1 MSLTTGT
8 RLGPYEVLSP
18 IGAGA
23 MGEVYK
29 GRDTRLDRF
38 VAIKVMSEALVRDPD
53 RRARFEREAK
63 AVAALS
69 HPNILAIFDVGLH
82 DNTAYAVTE
91 LLDGETLRARL
102 ASFGARRAPTSPV
115 AGFSGLPVRRA
126 TEIAVQILR
135 GLAAAHDKGI
145 VHRDL
150 KPENVFLLND
160 GQVKILDFGLAHQ
173 PSPSSDTIET
183 AVAMT
188 DPGVVVGTVGYMA
201 PEQIRGQPVDGRTD
215 LFALGAV
222 LYEMLSGRRPFQ
234 GSTNADTMFAIVK
247 DDPPE
252 LSVSRSDVPP
262 MLERI
267 VLHCLEKN
275 PAERFQTARDVA
287 FALETAS
294 GSATAVSMTVPAVS
308 SRRRLRALTSAAV
321 VVGALAAGVLL
332 DRRLAGPAQP
342 ASPAFRL
349 RSFQPQAIFNARFAP
364 DGETIIYSSAADGAV
379 PSLFVLR
386 ADTNQAQPIGL
397 PATHLLSVSS
407 TGELAVLTDAEYL
420 QHRLFAGTLARM
432 PLGGSPRPITD
443 DVREADWSPDGT
455 TLAIIRDLGTK
466 DRLEF
471 PIGTVLY
478 EAAAYLSDLRVSPDG
493 RRIAF
498 FEHPNYRFDDTGLLK
513 IVDRDRNVITLSGLF
528 NGIEGLAWQ
537 PDGAAVLFSG
547 AHLAKVPDGQPWW
560 HYQIRVAGVSDG
572 SQPHVA
578 LESPGGLIVHDVSRT
593 GHWLAIRDDFR
604 TGIRALLADQ
614 PNEREFSWL
623 DNSLRSTVSRDGRW
637 LAFDDDGATVKYGDG
652 AVLLRNADGS
662 PPVVLGEG
670 NNYGL
675 SPDGGWVL
683 TNTATSQLVLY
694 PTGIGN
700 AVRLNRGPLERILR
714 ASWFPDGQNVLVCGT
729 EPHRTARCYRQ
740 NIKTGG
746 LVPVT
751 PDGVVAG
758 LVRPDGQ
765 VVIGMSANHVWQLY
779 PLNGGAPQAVANVGV
794 GDTVAAWADDGRSV
808 FVQRGSRFP
817 LRIERLD
824 LASGRATAIH
834 TLAPEDR
841 AGLLKAMEVSVTGDG
856 RWYAYDYTR
865 RVSTMFVVSGLRR

>member
-38 VAIKVMSEALVRDPD
+38 VAIKVMSEVLVRDPD
-53 RRARFEREAK
+53 RRARFDRETK

-102 ASFGARRAPTSPV
+102 TSLGGRRAPTSPV

-126 TEIAVQILR
+126 IDIAVQILR

-201 PEQIRGQPVDGRTD
+201 PEQIRGQTVDGRTD

-234 GSTNADTMFAIVK
+234 GNTSADTMIAIVK

-252 LSVSRSDVPP
+252 LSVSRTDVPP

-267 VLHCLEKN
+267 VRHCLEKN

-294 GSATAVSMTVPAVS
+294 GSGTAVSVTVPAVS
-308 SRRRLRALTSAAV
+308 SRRWLRTLTSAVV

-342 ASPAFRL
+342 ASPAFKL

-364 DGETIIYSSAADGAV
+364 DGETIVYSSAADGAV

-407 TGELAVLTDAEYL
+407 TGELAVLTEAEYL
-420 QHRLFAGTLARM
+420 QHRLFGGTLARM
-432 PLGGSPRPITD
+432 PLGGSPRPIAD

-513 IVDRDRNVITLSGLF
+513 IVDRDRNVITLSELF
-528 NGIEGLAWQ
+528 NGIEGLAWE
-537 PDGAAVLFSG
+537 PNGAAVLFSG
-547 AHLAKVPDGQPWW
+547 AHPVKAPDGQPWW
-560 HYQIRVAGVSDG
+560 HYQIRVARVSGG
-572 SQPHVA
+572 SQPQVA
-578 LESPGGLIVHDVSRT
+578 LESPGGLIVHDVSRA
-593 GHWLAIRDDFR
+593 GRWLAIRDEFR

-614 PNEREFSWL
+614 PSEREFSWL

-683 TNTATSQLVLY
+683 TNTATNQLVLY
-694 PTGIGN
+694 PTGIGT

-740 NIKTGG
+740 NIKTSG
-746 LVPVT
+746 LVPIT

-758 LVRPDGQ
+758 LVRPDGR

-779 PLNGGAPQAVANVGV
+779 PLDSGAPHAVPDVGV
-794 GDTVAAWADDGRSV
+794 GDSVAAWADDGLSV
-808 FVQRGSRFP
+808 FVQRGSHFP

-841 AGLLKAMEVSVTGDG
+841 AGLLKAMEVSVTGNG

-865 RVSTMFVVSGLRR
+865 RVSTMFVVSGTRR

>member
-69 HPNILAIFDVGLH
+69 HPNIVAIFDVGLH
-82 DNTAYAVTE
+82 GHAAYAVTE

-102 ASFGARRAPTSPV
+102 TSLGARGAPTSPG

-126 TEIAVQILR
+126 IDIAVQILR

-145 VHRDL
+145 IHRDL

-160 GQVKILDFGLAHQ
+160 GQVKILDFGLARQ
-173 PSPSSDTIET
+173 AAPSSDAIET

-188 DPGVVVGTVGYMA
+188 DPGVVVGTAGYMA

-234 GSTNADTMFAIVK
+234 GNTSADTMLAIVK
-247 DDPPE
+247 DDPPD
-252 LSVSRSDVPP
+252 LSMSRADVPP

-267 VLHCLEKN
+267 VRHCLEKN
-275 PAERFQTARDVA
+275 PVERFQMARDVA

-294 GSATAVSMTVPAVS
+294 GSTSVSMPAPPVS
-308 SRRRLRALTSAAV
+308 SRRWVRTLTATAV
-321 VVGALAAGVLL
+321 VLGGLAGGVLL
-332 DRRLAGPAQP
+332 DRRLLGPAP
-342 ASPAFRL
+342 AASPAFSL
-349 RSFQPQAIFNARFAP
+349 RSFEPQAIFNARFAP
-364 DGETIIYSSAADGAV
+364 DGGTIIYSSATDGAV

-386 ADTNQAQPIGL
+386 PDTNQAQPIG
-397 PATHLLSVSS
+397 PSGTHLLAVSS
-407 TGELAVLTDAEYL
+407 TGELAVLTGAEYL

-432 PLGGSPRPITD
+432 PLGGSPRPIMQG
-443 DVREADWSPDGT
+443 VREADWSPDGT
-455 TLAIIRDLGTK
+455 TLAIIRDLETK

-471 PIGTVLY
+471 PIGTMLY

-493 RRIAF
+493 RRVAF

-513 IVDRDRNVITLSGLF
+513 VVDHERNVITLSGLF
-528 NGIEGLAWQ
+528 NGIEGLAWK

-547 AHLAKVPDGQPWW
+547 AHLVEVPDGQPWW
-560 HYQIRVAGVSDG
+560 HYQIRVVGVSDG
-572 SQPHVA
+572 PQPQVA
-578 LESPGGLIVHDVSRT
+578 MESPGGLIVHDVSRT
-593 GHWLAIRDDFR
+593 GRWLAIRDEFR

-614 PNEREFSWL
+614 ETEREFSWL
-623 DNSLRSTVSRDGRW
+623 DNSLRSTLSRDGRW
-637 LAFDDDGATVKYGDG
+637 LAFDDDGATVKYAKG
-652 AVLLRNADGS
+652 AVMLRKADGS
-662 PPVVLGEG
+662 PPVLLGEG
-670 NNYGL
+670 NNFGL

-683 TNTATSQLVLY
+683 TSTATNQLVLY
-694 PTGIGN
+694 PTGTGD

-729 EPHRTARCYRQ
+729 EPHRAARCYRQ

-758 LVRPDGQ
+758 LVQPDGRA
-765 VVIGMSANHVWQLY
+765 VIGMSANHVWQLY

-794 GDTVAAWADDGRSV
+794 SDSVAAWADDGRSV

-824 LASGRATAIH
+824 LASGRTTVIH

-841 AGLLKAMEVSVTGDG
+841 AGLLKAMEVSVTGNG

-865 RVSTMFVVSGLRR
+865 RVSTMFVVSGARR